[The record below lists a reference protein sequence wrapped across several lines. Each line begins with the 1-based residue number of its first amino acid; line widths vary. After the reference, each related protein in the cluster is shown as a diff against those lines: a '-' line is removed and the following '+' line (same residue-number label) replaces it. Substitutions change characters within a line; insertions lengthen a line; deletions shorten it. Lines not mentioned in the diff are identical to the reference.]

1 MIIFETLPEN
11 TSASISAGAF
21 STMTLN
27 LQKIHSTVGVFMK
40 QAISVSELTRA
51 IQVVLEQSI
60 GGVAVSGE
68 ISNFKEHTSGHRYFT
83 LKDAGAQIQCVMW
96 KSRPLTFRPVD
107 GMKVVVRGRVT
118 IYPQRG
124 NYQVDC
130 TSMQPLGKGDLQ
142 LAFEALKQKL
152 FEEGLFA
159 PEHKRALP
167 ELPGKIGI
175 VTSPT
180 GAAVQDILTT
190 LQRRMPSCEIL
201 LRPTLVQGVGSSED
215 IVRAIEELNRTDC
228 DVLIVGRGGGSIEDL
243 WAFNTEEV
251 ARAIFRSRIPIISAV
266 GHEVDITIAD
276 FVADARAATPTAA
289 AEIAARDYRELL
301 AALNGLHTHMTR
313 LLVQK
318 TEMYQRQLRTLAAHP
333 SFRYPTD
340 RIRQY
345 QQEVDYLETSLH
357 RSASR
362 SVSDA
367 GKKLKAMAAHLAS
380 VHPLSP
386 LRRGFALLRSEETII
401 GPAFSLRDFSHIE
414 IVRHAETAEAVIS
427 AVFNSSPFTGTSH
440 GKNTE
445 TKSDV

>member
-1 MIIFETLPEN
+1 
-11 TSASISAGAF
+11 
-21 STMTLN
+21 
-27 LQKIHSTVGVFMK
+27 MK

-83 LKDAGAQIQCVMW
+83 LKDAGSQIQCVMW
-96 KSRPLTFRPVD
+96 KSRPLSFRPVD

-118 IYPQRG
+118 IYPPRG
-124 NYQVDC
+124 NYQIDC

-152 FEEGLFA
+152 YEEGLFA
-159 PEHKRALP
+159 PEHKKPLP
-167 ELPGKIGI
+167 ELPARIGI
-175 VTSPT
+175 ATSPT
-180 GAAVQDILTT
+180 GAAIQDMLTT
-190 LQRRMPSCEIL
+190 LKRRMPCCEIV
-201 LRPTLVQGVGSSED
+201 LRPTLVQGAGAAED
-215 IVRAIEELNRTDC
+215 IVRAIDELNRTDC

-251 ARAIFRSRIPIISAV
+251 VRAIFRSHIPVISAV

-289 AEIAARDYRELL
+289 AEIAVRDYRELL
-301 AALNGLHTHMTR
+301 AALDGLHTHMAR
-313 LLVQK
+313 LLRRK
-318 TEMYQRQLRTLAAHP
+318 TELYTQQVRTLAAHP

-345 QQEVDYLETSLH
+345 QQELDYLETSMH
-357 RSASR
+357 RAAAR
-362 SVSDA
+362 TVSDA
-367 GKKLKAMAAHLAS
+367 RKKLKAVGAHLAS

-386 LRRGFALLRSEETII
+386 LQRGFALLRSGGEVI
-401 GPAFSLRDFSHIE
+401 GPNRSLRDVSRID
-414 IVRHAETAEAVIS
+414 ILRHVETAEAVVS
-427 AVFNSSPFTGTSH
+427 AVHDSSPFTGTTH

-445 TKSDV
+445 TESDV